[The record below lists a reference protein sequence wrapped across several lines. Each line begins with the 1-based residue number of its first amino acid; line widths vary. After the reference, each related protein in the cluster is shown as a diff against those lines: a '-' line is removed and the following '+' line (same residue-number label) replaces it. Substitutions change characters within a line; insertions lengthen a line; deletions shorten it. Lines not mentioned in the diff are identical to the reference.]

1 MRVAVIGAGLVAK
14 TFHVPAFLACPGV
27 EISAVYD
34 RRLEKAEALAA
45 PLGAKAFTDYGEL
58 LRSGAADA
66 VTICT
71 RTDMHC
77 PMAVQA
83 ARAGKHIFLEKPMAT
98 SAAEAKEICE
108 ETERAGVTFM
118 LGMINRFRTESLIL
132 TERREAGLMG
142 DIYHADARW
151 IRRRGIPSNGW
162 FVQKALSGGG
172 AGIDI
177 GVHAIDT
184 AWYLMGSPEPVA
196 VSAVTHSRLGDAGAR
211 GLSSWGTEAP
221 AGRPMD
227 VEEAAAALIRFEN
240 GKSMTLTVSWAINGP
255 EEDFNLK
262 IYGTREGASLNPFVI
277 YGMEQGYCADIQPKF
292 VRDDAWKEG
301 FKNEIAH
308 FVHCVESG
316 KQPVSSAR
324 SCYTVQ
330 RMIDAIYE
338 SASRAEEI
346 RLDRGEV

>member
-118 LGMINRFRTESLIL
+118 LGMLNRFRTESLIL

-240 GKSMTLTVSWAINGP
+240 GKSMTLTVSWAINASMEWVP
-255 EEDFNLK
+255 FFTSFRDL
-262 IYGTREGASLNPFVI
+262 RHGAGLLRRHTT
-277 YGMEQGYCADIQPKF
+277 E
-292 VRDDAWKEG
+292 VRA
-301 FKNEIAH
+301 
-308 FVHCVESG
+308 
-316 KQPVSSAR
+316 
-324 SCYTVQ
+324 
-330 RMIDAIYE
+330 
-338 SASRAEEI
+338 
-346 RLDRGEV
+346 

>member
-1 MRVAVIGAGLVAK
+1 MRCVNESCGNRCRSGGKDLSCPRFSGLPRGRDKRSIRQASGKSGSPGSAAG
-14 TFHVPAFLACPGV
+14 
-27 EISAVYD
+27 
-34 RRLEKAEALAA
+34 R
-45 PLGAKAFTDYGEL
+45 KAFTDYGEL

-77 PMAVQA
+77 SMAVQA
-83 ARAGKHIFLEKPMAT
+83 AKAGKHIFLEKPMAT

-118 LGMINRFRTESLIL
+118 LGMLNRFRTESLIL

-221 AGRPMD
+221 AGRPMG
-227 VEEAAAALIRFEN
+227 R
-240 GKSMTLTVSWAINGP
+240 GRG
-255 EEDFNLK
+255 
-262 IYGTREGASLNPFVI
+262 GG
-277 YGMEQGYCADIQPKF
+277 
-292 VRDDAWKEG
+292 
-301 FKNEIAH
+301 
-308 FVHCVESG
+308 
-316 KQPVSSAR
+316 R
-324 SCYTVQ
+324 SDTF
-330 RMIDAIYE
+330 
-338 SASRAEEI
+338 
-346 RLDRGEV
+346 